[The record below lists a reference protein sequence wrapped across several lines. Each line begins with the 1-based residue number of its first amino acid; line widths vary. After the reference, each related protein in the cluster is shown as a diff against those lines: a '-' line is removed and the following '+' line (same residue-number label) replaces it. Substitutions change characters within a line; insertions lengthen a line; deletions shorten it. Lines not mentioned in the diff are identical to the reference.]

1 MFFRPIGDSKYHSD
15 NTIFGALC
23 PTSELVD
30 SYEMADGTD
39 FSWDA
44 HGEAPYSGREPR
56 FYASVLYNGVR
67 WEGREI
73 QTYEGGT
80 DGIGKF
86 QTNGTAGTTTTG
98 YYFKKFITENDFTWE
113 TNGSS
118 HFATFIRYAEVLLNY
133 AEALAEQNWAANGA
147 EALAALNKVR
157 ARVDLPEKTAS
168 SLDEFRTILRKER
181 MVELAGE
188 GFRYWDI
195 RRWRIGEDVIHGK
208 QAHGCKITR
217 TADDEGS
224 LSYEQITID
233 AGMERIFLERYYSFS
248 IPIVER
254 SNNRALGANN
264 PGW

>member
-1 MFFRPIGDSKYHSD
+1 MYQ
-15 NTIFGALC
+15 TLL
-23 PTSELVD
+23 ELKNKRN
-30 SYEMADGTD
+30 ELMAQG
-39 FSWDA
+39 
-44 HGEAPYSGREPR
+44 
-56 FYASVLYNGVR
+56 
-67 WEGREI
+67 
-73 QTYEGGT
+73 
-80 DGIGKF
+80 
-86 QTNGTAGTTTTG
+86 
-98 YYFKKFITENDFTWE
+98 KKFITENDFTWE

-133 AEALAEQNWAANGA
+133 AEALAEQNWASNSAD
-147 EALAALNKVR
+147 ALAALNKVR
-157 ARVDLPEKTAS
+157 ARVNLPEKTAS

-195 RRWRIGEDVIHGK
+195 RRWRIGEEVIHGK

-217 TADDEGS
+217 TADDEGI